1 MASTEFE
8 YVENEGLP
16 YALAKESGSSFF
28 MRGNSREDWA
38 KLDSMTADKIDCNG
52 SPISEAQA
60 LDMASELSVPN

>member
-1 MASTEFE
+1 MASTEFK

-16 YALAKESGSSFF
+16 YALSIARGSSFF
-28 MRGNSREDWA
+28 MRGKSREDWA
-38 KLDSMTADKIDCNG
+38 ELESMTTGKMRDNG